1 VTKQCN
7 ALTHAGGA
15 AELIEAT
22 VDVYKNTIIP
32 VALNKNLD
40 SVASHTIPSGAFSLY
55 NGAQTTSISIR
66 AVPTSRIRYAVNEIV
81 PSRQQEYGSYL
92 DYPITV
98 LSVPFECVLPPE
110 VNQNFTLNVTYTAWI
125 DLTPPVID
133 YKDVCLARLVEL
145 QGFSTW
151 ECLIPDR
158 ALRNISS
165 SYYVHK
171 AGAPSQEVT
180 SVLKTCSPSS
190 AVDVISDYNGSV
202 YAFIF
207 SPVPD
212 TPIKPEG
219 LDVVQRNIV
228 WIILGILLGIILL
241 VLLTYCA
248 FRLFR
253 YREKYHTEKEE
264 ADRLQEEVENMKQF
278 GGDSGNKDDQ
288 VAMTA
293 NPLAVQLKDVQA
305 RYNEEEMKLQAAEAS
320 LRKQEGEIRAQ
331 HIDNMR
337 DNRNKLAQ
345 ELEKLKAQLAET
357 QAAGQPKATYEEHE
371 NQTYTGDEPVREEFD
386 KGSTTVAPKR
396 GKKDL

>member
-1 VTKQCN
+1 V
-7 ALTHAGGA
+7 THAGGA
-15 AELIEAT
+15 AQLIEAT
-22 VDVYKNTIIP
+22 VDISKTQVLPI
-32 VALNKNLD
+32 ALNKEL
-40 SVASHTIPSGAFSLY
+40 VAIASLTIPSGAFSLT
-55 NGAQTTSISIR
+55 NGAPTTSISIR
-66 AVPTSRIRYAVNEIV
+66 AVPASRVRYAVNEIV
-81 PSRQQEYGSYL
+81 PSRRQEFGSYL
-92 DYPITV
+92 DYPTTV

-110 VNQNFTLNVTYTAWI
+110 VMPQFILNLTYTAWI
-125 DLTPPVID
+125 DLTPPTID

-151 ECLIPDR
+151 ECMIDDR
-158 ALRNISS
+158 ALRNVSS
-165 SYYVHK
+165 PFYVHQS
-171 AGAPSQEVT
+171 GAPSQEVT
-180 SVLKTCSPSS
+180 SVFGTCAPS
-190 AVDVISDYNGSV
+190 AAPGVISPYNGSV

-207 SPVPD
+207 SPVSDP
-212 TPIKPEG
+212 PQAPAG

-228 WIILGILLGIILL
+228 WIVLGILLGFALL
-241 VLLTYCA
+241 VLLVYCA

-253 YREKYHTEKEE
+253 YREKYHTEREE

-305 RYNEEEMKLQAAEAS
+305 RYNEEELKLQAAEAS
-320 LRKQEGEIRAQ
+320 LRKQEGDIRAQ

-345 ELEKLKAQLAET
+345 ELEKLKAQLAEA
-357 QAAGQPKATYEEHE
+357 QAASQPKATFEEHDGP
-371 NQTYTGDEPVREEFD
+371 TYTGDEPVREEFD
-386 KGSTTVAPKR
+386 TGSTAVVPKR